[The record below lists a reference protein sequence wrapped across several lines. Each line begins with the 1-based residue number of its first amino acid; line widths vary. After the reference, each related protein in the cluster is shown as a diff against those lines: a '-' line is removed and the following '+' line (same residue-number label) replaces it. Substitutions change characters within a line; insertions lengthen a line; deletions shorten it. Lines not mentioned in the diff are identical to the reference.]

1 MGEKENGWRL
11 RFKKKKK
18 APGEAASGSKQL
30 RAARLCSA
38 YVVIFWLDGVVCLIR
53 FSASLL
59 SILLAS
65 FYMCSFGF
73 PSSSP
78 KMIQSNDQQRHLLW
92 DGIY

>member
-11 RFKKKKK
+11 RFKKKK
-18 APGEAASGSKQL
+18 APGEAASDSKQL
-30 RAARLCSA
+30 RAACLCSA
-38 YVVIFWLDGVVCLIR
+38 YVVIFWLDRVVCLIR

-59 SILLAS
+59 SVLLGS

-78 KMIQSNDQQRHLLW
+78 KMIQSNDQQSHFMW